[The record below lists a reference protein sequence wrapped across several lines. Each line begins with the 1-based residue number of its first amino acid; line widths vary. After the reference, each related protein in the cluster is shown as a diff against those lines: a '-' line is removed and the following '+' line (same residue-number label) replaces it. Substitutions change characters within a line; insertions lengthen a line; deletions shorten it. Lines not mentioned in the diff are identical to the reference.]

1 MNARPVREANR
12 LKQYDYSQADF
23 YFVTLCIQ
31 GRVCLLGDI
40 VNDNMILNNA
50 GNMIENSWR
59 QLPDYYG
66 GVEIDSCQI
75 MPNHLH
81 GIIILSD
88 VGIGPRACPP
98 SPCPPRACPGQP
110 QGVVPT
116 TSLSDVIGR
125 FKSFTTNRY
134 IDGVK
139 HHQWSP
145 FDKKLW
151 QRSFYDHVIRNNEDL
166 NRVREYIQNNPLKW
180 ALDKDNP
187 DNWAEGEKFSFWGE

>member
-1 MNARPVREANR
+1 MEMNKRPTRKTNR
-12 LKQYDYSQADF
+12 LRQYDYSQAGY

-31 GRVCLLGDI
+31 NRACLLGD
-40 VNDNMILNNA
+40 VVKDNMTLNNA

-59 QLPDYYG
+59 QVPDYYD

-81 GIIILSD
+81 GIIILAGAS
-88 VGIGPRACPP
+88 PRANVGTG
-98 SPCPPRACPGQP
+98 PCACPGQP
-110 QGVVPT
+110 QEVAST
-116 TSLSDVIGR
+116 ESLSDVIGR

-139 HHQWSP
+139 HHKWSP

-151 QRSFYDHVIRNNEDL
+151 QRSFYEHTIRNNEDL
-166 NRVREYIQNNPLKW
+166 NRVREYIHNNPLKW

-187 DNWAEGEKFSFWGE
+187 DNWAQ

>member
-40 VNDNMILNNA
+40 VNDNMILNNT

-88 VGIGPRACPP
+88 VGTPCLSAFALSAPCLSRTTTEGPY
-98 SPCPPRACPGQP
+98 
-110 QGVVPT
+110 
-116 TSLSDVIGR
+116 DVIIGR
-125 FKSFTTNRY
+125 
-134 IDGVK
+134 
-139 HHQWSP
+139 
-145 FDKKLW
+145 
-151 QRSFYDHVIRNNEDL
+151 
-166 NRVREYIQNNPLKW
+166 
-180 ALDKDNP
+180 
-187 DNWAEGEKFSFWGE
+187 NWTI